1 MKGACVPLALLL
13 EEADQT
19 RSEAHRSRRGAQGS
33 LANKADTERS
43 LSLSEGDDL
52 PADALHWSLLT
63 LGCQCRRII
72 RILVRI
78 RRLLGA
84 CGGGWG
90 REARKVWSELTTL
103 EAASGGLAPNAALQM
118 LGSTSLI
125 RPIVDRFDDG
135 HGRHVAPARCLA
147 PAALGPQPAAAA
159 AGRAELG
166 SAQAWPPRSRRPP
179 SRHLGSRTTS
189 SQAQGPPPGRP
200 PMRPSRWPRLRR
212 ASASRRP
219 TSSRSKSER
228 ETLFSKL
235 WKRSETWPFWSL
247 NAARRELSDW
257 RASPKRC
264 GSGSLCSP
272 SSARALRPSAER
284 SRAARTRRPS
294 RFGCERDAGSGR
306 RRPTASSRPGWAS

>member
-33 LANKADTERS
+33 LPNKADTERS

-52 PADALHWSLLT
+52 PADALHRSLLT
-63 LGCQCRRII
+63 LGCQCRHII

-90 REARKVWSELTTL
+90 REARKVWSELTTTL

-159 AGRAELG
+159 AGRAAPAGVAVLVVHGTCVGVEG
-166 SAQAWPPRSRRPP
+166 DPRPAAAVWPCPIHGVGLR
-179 SRHLGSRTTS
+179 
-189 SQAQGPPPGRP
+189 
-200 PMRPSRWPRLRR
+200 RLRHR
-212 ASASRRP
+212 SGLRLLLRVQAFVVHRP
-219 TSSRSKSER
+219 GVVALEDATRGLKLGEAHAAFELPHVRLELELRSIQKVGGPL
-228 ETLFSKL
+228 T
-235 WKRSETWPFWSL
+235 
-247 NAARRELSDW
+247 
-257 RASPKRC
+257 
-264 GSGSLCSP
+264 
-272 SSARALRPSAER
+272 ARAHHAPRAGKGGNTAILLGRTSLGLSSCGLRKHHLLLVV
-284 SRAARTRRPS
+284 RP
-294 RFGCERDAGSGR
+294 
-306 RRPTASSRPGWAS
+306 